1 MTQTTQQSH
10 LLRLWYKPGS
20 SMQGL
25 IAQGQGQRLALVV
38 AACFG
43 AIQLLPWLS
52 AEPSRPWWVLPLAAG
67 LAIAGVCWLAW
78 LLRNFGRWFGA
89 AAHLHELRTAL
100 GVALLPWTLVFS
112 LLFVLTQTAPA
123 AESVQ
128 AWFPWFLG
136 WLCVRLCHPTAEPA
150 RGPTGVGLEDFPV
163 PRDRAGGV
171 DFSLHFAR
179 ARIGAS
185 APLS

>member
-67 LAIAGVCWLAW
+67 LAIAGVSWLAW

-128 AWFPWFLG
+128 AWFPWFLAG
-136 WLCVRLCHPTAEPA
+136 FVYGFVILLLSLRAVLQVSALKTFLCLAIALAVSIFPFTLLAQ
-150 RGPTGVGLEDFPV
+150 GLV
-163 PRDRAGGV
+163 QA
-171 DFSLHFAR
+171 LH
-179 ARIGAS
+179 
-185 APLS
+185 